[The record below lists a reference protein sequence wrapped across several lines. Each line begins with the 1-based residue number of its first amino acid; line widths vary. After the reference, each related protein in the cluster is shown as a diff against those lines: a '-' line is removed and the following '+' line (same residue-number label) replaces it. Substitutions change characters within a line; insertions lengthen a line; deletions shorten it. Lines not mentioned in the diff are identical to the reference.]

1 MRKLHK
7 HYINGQFVEGSGSD
21 LRPIVNPATGV
32 QSGEMLLGTSADVD
46 AAVSAARAAFDSFS
60 QTSRE
65 ERLALLNAIVAEY
78 SKRMGEM
85 AEVIREEMGAPK
97 MLAERAHA
105 PSGLGHCMTAA
116 KVLQSFEF
124 DEQQGNHTITKE
136 PIGVVGMITPWNWP
150 INQITCKVAPAIAT
164 GCTMV
169 LKPSEVAPYSAQLF
183 AEIIDAAGVPAGVF
197 NMVYG
202 EGPVVGE
209 AMSAHP
215 GIDMMSLTGSG
226 RAGAAVQ
233 RAAATTIKRVAL
245 ELGGK
250 SANILLDDVDFETV
264 VARDTIAVMRNS
276 GQTCTA
282 LTRMLVPAARMDEAA
297 AIAKAAAE
305 GFAVGNPAEES
316 SMMGPIAHQAQFEK
330 VRAMIQKG
338 IDEGATLVTGGLDQ
352 PDGVPS
358 DGFYVRPTVFANVT
372 PDMTIAREEI
382 FGPVLSIMGYQ
393 DEDDAVR
400 IANDTPYGLSGA
412 VSSADPSKAQ
422 AIARRLRTG
431 MVHINGAP
439 IDLNLPFGGYKQ
451 SGLGR
456 EWGEHAF
463 NDYLEI
469 KSMVGYSAA

>member
-1 MRKLHK
+1 MRNLDK
-7 HYINGQFVEGSGSD
+7 HFINGAFVKGAGSETRA
-21 LRPIVNPATGV
+21 LFNPATGE
-32 QSGEMLLGTSADVD
+32 QSGSMILGTAADVD
-46 AAVSAARAAFDSFS
+46 AAVAAARAAFESFS

-65 ERLALLNAIVAEY
+65 DRIAMLQSLVAEY
-78 SKRMGEM
+78 SKRMADM
-85 AEVIREEMGAPK
+85 AEVIRLEMGAPK
-97 MLAERAHA
+97 TLAEKAHA
-105 PSGLGHCMTAA
+105 PSGLGHLMTAA
-116 KVLQSFEF
+116 KVLKTFEF
-124 DEQQGNHTITKE
+124 DVPHGSHMVTKE

-169 LKPSEVAPYSAQLF
+169 LKPSEVAPLSAQLF
-183 AEIIDAAGVPAGVF
+183 AEIVEASGLPAGVF
-197 NMVYG
+197 NMVFG

-215 GIDMMSLTGSG
+215 DIDMMSLTGSG

-233 RAAATTIKRVAL
+233 RNAANTIKRVAL

-250 SANILLDDVDFETV
+250 SANIILDDANFEKV

-282 LTRMLVPAARMDEAA
+282 LTRLLVPQNRMAEAS

-305 GFAVGNPAEES
+305 GFKVGDPS
-316 SMMGPIAHQAQFEK
+316 LDDTHMGPIAHKAQYEK
-330 VRAMIQKG
+330 VVSMIELG
-338 IDEGATLVTGGLDQ
+338 IKEGASLVTGGAGKPAGSGEGYFVQ
-352 PDGVPS
+352 
-358 DGFYVRPTVFANVT
+358 PTVFADVT

-382 FGPVLSIMGYQ
+382 FGPVLSIMGYA
-393 DEDDAVR
+393 DEEEAVR
-400 IANDTPYGLSGA
+400 IANDSPYGLSGA
-412 VSSADPSKAQ
+412 VSSADPERARK
-422 AIARRLRTG
+422 IARRMRTG

-456 EWGEHAF
+456 EWGAHAF
-463 NDYLEI
+463 EDYLEI
-469 KSMVGYSAA
+469 KSLVGYSAA